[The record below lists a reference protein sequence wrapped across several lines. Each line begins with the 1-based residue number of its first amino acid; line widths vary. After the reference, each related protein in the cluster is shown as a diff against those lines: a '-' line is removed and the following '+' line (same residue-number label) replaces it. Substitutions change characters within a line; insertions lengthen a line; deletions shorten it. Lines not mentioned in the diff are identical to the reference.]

1 MRAYTVCLFY
11 AVIINFIE
19 DKDALMETTNPKNR
33 LLIKLI
39 ILVVVIWA
47 LSAVAII
54 FWLPEW
60 SDRGTFGD
68 LFGAVNALF
77 SALAFAVLIYT
88 IVLQREE
95 IKQNREEIILNRK
108 ELAKGA
114 KLQQKAHEVLVRQ
127 ADQTHLSA
135 KMNAMRTLVDYYNN
149 QISNPKSTDET
160 IEKARQKRKQIISQI
175 DQLIDGLDDSGVD

>member
-1 MRAYTVCLFY
+1 
-11 AVIINFIE
+11 
-19 DKDALMETTNPKNR
+19 MEKENSKNG

-39 ILVVVIWA
+39 LSVLFIWIV
-47 LSAVAII
+47 SAVLIMV
-54 FWLPEW
+54 FLSEW

-95 IKQNREEIILNRK
+95 IKQNREEIVLNRK
-108 ELAKGA
+108 ELEKSS
-114 KLQQKAHEVLVRQ
+114 KLQRKAQEVLIRQ
-127 ADQTHLSA
+127 VEQTHLSA

-149 QISNPKSTDET
+149 QISNPKSTEEI
-160 IEKARQKRKQIISQI
+160 IEKAKQKRKQIIVQI
-175 DQLIDGLDDSGVD
+175 DQLIDGLSDSDVE

>member
-1 MRAYTVCLFY
+1 MRS
-11 AVIINFIE
+11 
-19 DKDALMETTNPKNR
+19 TNN
-33 LLIKLI
+33 LLIKLV
-39 ILVVVIWA
+39 ILVVLIWA
-47 LSAVAII
+47 LSAILII
-54 FWLPEW
+54 FFLENW

-95 IKQNREEIILNRK
+95 IRQNREEIVLNRK

-114 KLQQKAHEVLVRQ
+114 KLQQKAQEVLIEQVQ
-127 ADQTHLSA
+127 QTHLSA

-149 QISNPKSTDET
+149 QISNPKSTEET
-160 IEKARQKRKQIISQI
+160 IERAKQKRKQIIIQI
-175 DQLIDGLDDSGVD
+175 DGLIDGLNDSEVE

>member
-1 MRAYTVCLFY
+1 MRS
-11 AVIINFIE
+11 
-19 DKDALMETTNPKNR
+19 TNN

-39 ILVVVIWA
+39 IIVILIWA
-47 LSAVAII
+47 ISAILIMA
-54 FWLPEW
+54 FLENW

-114 KLQQKAHEVLVRQ
+114 KLQQKAQEVLIEQVQ
-127 ADQTHLSA
+127 QTHLSA

-149 QISNPKSTDET
+149 QISNPKSTEEI
-160 IEKARQKRKQIISQI
+160 IERAKQKRKQIIIQI
-175 DQLIDGLDDSGVD
+175 DELIDGLSDSEVD